1 MLFFNNQNWKFLRK
15 RAKPTIA
22 EGTAQATANST
33 ITGAGFVVGS
43 VGTTATQNSGLN
55 GVVTPAVTD
64 TTVTPLGTAINYNI
78 GVFSPPTFFGPPSFF
93 APPAFFSPPAFFAPP
108 GFFAPPAFFAPPNF
122 K

>member
-1 MLFFNNQNWKFLRK
+1 MFNSQNWKFLRR

-22 EGTAQATANST
+22 EGTTQATANTT
-33 ITGAGFVVGS
+33 ITNAGFRVGT

-64 TTVTPLGTAINYNI
+64 TAVTPLGTNINYNV
-78 GVFSPPTFFGPPSFF
+78 GVFSPPAFFGPPSFF
-93 APPAFFSPPAFFAPP
+93 GPPVFFGPP
-108 GFFAPPAFFAPPNF
+108 GFFAPPDFFAPPVFFAPPAF

>member
-1 MLFFNNQNWKFLRK
+1 MRMFNSQNWKLLRK

-33 ITGAGFVVGS
+33 ITGAGFKVGT
-43 VGTTATQNSGLN
+43 VGTTATQNVGLN
-55 GVVTPAVTD
+55 GVVLPALTD
-64 TTVTPLGTAINYNI
+64 SGVAPLGTSINYNI
-78 GVFSPPTFFGPPSFF
+78 GVFSPPTFFGPP
-93 APPAFFSPPAFFAPP
+93 